1 MPHEGKKNYDGGVL
15 RDIFL
20 SFADFRDFFS
30 LKAMLITFTLHRKCN
45 RERGPGKF
53 LVTGAS
59 QISIPLSKS
68 LRCELAIAEKLG
80 QYKQI
85 KSGSYS
91 VVTQSFR
98 SPICTVIL
106 HYPLIVTYT
115 FHSPNMEDKY

>member
-30 LKAMLITFTLHRKCN
+30 LKAMLTTFTLHRKCK

-68 LRCELAIAEKLG
+68 LRVNLQL
-80 QYKQI
+80 Q
-85 KSGSYS
+85 
-91 VVTQSFR
+91 R
-98 SPICTVIL
+98 S
-106 HYPLIVTYT
+106 
-115 FHSPNMEDKY
+115 